1 MNMERNFRII
11 FNVILFFLIFIDIL
25 LLIVG
30 TVDYAFGLKP
40 SITGIFT
47 LDLIISALIAIHFLF
62 RLNKENNK
70 KQCLARNWL
79 VIFAIIPIAYLG
91 NLIFPSAYY
100 LIIILFLIR
109 IYALFNYLLKIREII
124 RFTRK
129 TKLDY
134 ATLILFVTLIF
145 GSLIFFIVEHPVNP
159 QASSYDNSLF
169 FMIVTMSTVGYG
181 NIVPYTGI
189 GKIIAV
195 IAIVVGLGYTG
206 WVTAAI
212 ASSLVEE
219 FRRKSKKTITETEKS
234 LSMIMKKL
242 DKIEKDLEEIK
253 KEK

>member
-1 MNMERNFRII
+1 MQRNFRVIY
-11 FNVILFFLIFIDIL
+11 NVILFVFIFINIL

-30 TVDYAFGLKP
+30 VVDFTFGLKP
-40 SITGIFT
+40 SIANLFYI
-47 LDLIISALIAIHFLF
+47 DLIVSILIAVHFSL
-62 RLNKENNK
+62 RIIKESNK
-70 KQCLARNWL
+70 KQYLVRNWL
-79 VIFAIIPIAYLG
+79 DIFAIIPVAYLG
-91 NLIFPSAYY
+91 ILIIPNTY
-100 LIIILFLIR
+100 LVIIILFLVR
-109 IYALFNYLLKIREII
+109 IYALFNYMLKIREII
-124 RFTRK
+124 KFTRK

-145 GSLIFFIVEHPVNP
+145 GSLLFYLVESPVNP

-195 IAIVVGLGYTG
+195 IGIIVGLGYTG

-212 ASSLVEE
+212 ASSLVED
-219 FRRKSKKTITETEKS
+219 FRKKSKKTITETEMA
-234 LSMIMKKL
+234 LSKILDKL
-242 DKIEKDLEEIK
+242 DNIEKELEEIK